1 MTDGS
6 WVVVVP
12 AKPFTAAK
20 TRCAGLDGSERST
33 LARAMLVDV
42 VGRLTQARRV
52 RAVVVAAT
60 DPDVVGAALA
70 CGAAVAG
77 TTRGPDLNQEV
88 IDALTAASAALPDA
102 RLAVAMAD
110 LVGAEP
116 SDFDDALAAAGSRPR
131 AIVSDADGTG
141 TTMVMV
147 TAPGEF
153 RPFLGPGSRRR
164 FLAGGYHDLPVTAA
178 GLRRDVDTVAHL
190 VSLGIDRLGAT
201 TRSWA
206 GSPAGMRTGP
216 PGLPPRVDERD
227 AGPLL
232 GALPARE
239 RTR

>member
-20 TRCAGLDGSERST
+20 TRCAGLDGSERSA

-42 VGRLTQARRV
+42 VGRLTRARRV
-52 RAVVVAAT
+52 RAVVVATT

-70 CGAAVAG
+70 SGAAVGG

-88 IDALTAASAALPDA
+88 LDALSAAAAALPDA

-110 LVGAEP
+110 LAGAEP

-147 TAPGEF
+147 AAPDEF
-153 RPFLGPGSRRR
+153 RPFLGPDSRRR
-164 FLAGGYHDLPVTAA
+164 FLADGYHDLPVTGS

-190 VSLGIDRLGAT
+190 VSLGIDRLGAA

-206 GSPAGMRTGP
+206 GSPAGARTGP
-216 PGLPPRVDERD
+216 PILPASVDERD
-227 AGPLL
+227 ADPLV
-232 GALPARE
+232 GALPDGRG
-239 RTR
+239 TR